1 MNYSGQAPNGPLT
14 MADQAAFLRINAG
27 TRLIGAPD
35 RPKDKEVVSTANYS
49 RADARDKSRL
59 GNLLALQRKG
69 YSVLTVNR
77 NRNKK
82 NHRN

>member
-1 MNYSGQAPNGPLT
+1 MNYSQQQPNGAFT
-14 MADQAAFLRINAG
+14 VADQTAFCKMNAG